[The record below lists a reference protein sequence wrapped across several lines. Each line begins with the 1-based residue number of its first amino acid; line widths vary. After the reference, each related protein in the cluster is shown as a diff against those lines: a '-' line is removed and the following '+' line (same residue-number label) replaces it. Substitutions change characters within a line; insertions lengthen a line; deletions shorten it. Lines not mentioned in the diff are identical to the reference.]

1 MNTIRSSILMITLAA
16 LAVADDAQSLVARGS
31 AAYDAKDYAAAATHY
46 LAAIEKGAAG
56 ATTPY
61 NLACCFALTDRPDDA
76 FRYLNL
82 AIERGWRDAD
92 HIESDADFNS
102 LHADPRWKESVAS
115 CHAATERYFKSLPQ
129 PELARELLRR
139 QALDQ
144 KYRRLLAEAFARLKP
159 GETSLKHEDAPE
171 AAAMGNVDAE
181 NTEFMKG
188 VIAKHGWPGK
198 SLVGV
203 EAAGAAWLLVQ
214 HADHDPEF
222 QTKALEH
229 IKTAFKTGDATG
241 QQLAYL
247 TDRVLLKQ
255 GKKQLYGTQFVGMG
269 PDTKPAPIEDEANVD
284 QRRKEVGLPP
294 LADYA
299 RTLRSQAP

>member
-1 MNTIRSSILMITLAA
+1 MNAFRCSLLVVMLAA
-16 LAVADDAQSLVARGS
+16 SAIADDAQSLVARGS

-61 NLACCFALTDRPDDA
+61 NLACCYALTARPDDA
-76 FRYLNL
+76 FRYLQL

-92 HIESDADFNS
+92 HLENDADFKS
-102 LHADPRWKESVAS
+102 IHADPRWKDAVAS
-115 CHAATERYFKSLPQ
+115 CRAASDRYFNALRE

-139 QALDQ
+139 QAVDQ

-159 GETSLKHEDAPE
+159 GETSLKHDDAPE
-171 AAAMGNVDAE
+171 AAALGNVDAE
-181 NTEFMKG
+181 NTAFMKG

-198 SLVGV
+198 SLVGA
-203 EAAGAAWLLVQ
+203 EAAAAAWLLVQ

-222 QTKALEH
+222 QTQALEH
-229 IKTAFKTGDATG
+229 VKTAFKTGDATG

-269 PDTKPAPIEDEANVD
+269 ADAKPAPIEDEANVD

-299 RTLRSQAP
+299 RMLRSQAP